1 MTAALT
7 LPHGLSNAALNG
19 EDLLRALSDRPIG
32 SPFASQTEIAKA
44 TNRAPKNIGR
54 DLSQLEA
61 AKLIRAPG
69 VDHGEWS
76 AAALTDAGWDA
87 LSALERAA
95 GMAEGGGL
103 IFWSPGQLDDNP
115 LNPRKTYDADS
126 LATLADTIEADGQII
141 EPLSVSPV
149 RANGRRVVWAGHR
162 RKRAALIVEARFA
175 ARGEALPP
183 GLVRGVPC
191 VERDATPAESL
202 FIAVVENSQREN
214 LPPWE
219 DAQALAALASETGW
233 SGRELARRTGRA
245 PKLDQGDEEGVRDVQ
260 EKIKVVKTAP
270 PELVEAHEAGAIT
283 WEQLRGAMR
292 NGGLPTPARSATP
305 ADDVFPPSAG
315 ELRQDADS
323 TPHDQTSGLATGAP
337 TPEPAPAPIIEL
349 DAVQRLTLLEILH
362 AVRHA
367 PDRLVVGDD
376 DEGVAYAPTGKYWL
390 DLVASTLQTLRL
402 IDFKH
407 HGRPY
412 VRATPAGHRWLED
425 AYGPEIYSADPE
437 TAFHAL
443 VKALAETYAVF
454 NDAAWALAQAHA
466 VFNENPS
473 ERAAYSTDWL
483 NPPAQ
488 PEPAAQP
495 TPPAT
500 TDDAH
505 QVDVEDA
512 VAAQLL
518 TDARALVDLDEPG
531 STSVRNIL
539 ARAGLCGPFTASD
552 ADPGVVVDG
561 DGATTLVT
569 DVDNQLTDDVVKARA
584 LVMAAALNRF
594 CAIDPREV
602 L

>member
-1 MTAALT
+1 MSLRVSFRRFRLTAAR
-7 LPHGLSNAALNG
+7 
-19 EDLLRALSDRPIG
+19 LRRLD
-32 SPFASQTEIAKA
+32 
-44 TNRAPKNIGR
+44 GR
-54 DLSQLEA
+54 TFGVQEGEA
-61 AKLIRAPG
+61 AKLIQAPG
-69 VDHGEWS
+69 PDYGEWS

-87 LSALERAA
+87 LSALDRAA
-95 GMAEGGGL
+95 GVSDGGGL
-103 IFWSPGQLDDNP
+103 IFWSPSLLDDNP
-115 LNPRKTYDADS
+115 LNPRKTYDPNS
-126 LATLADTIEADGQII
+126 LGTLADTVEADGQII

-183 GLVRGVPC
+183 GLVNGVPC

-202 FIAVVENSQREN
+202 FIAVVENGAREN

-219 DAQALAALASETGW
+219 DAQALAALAAETGW

-270 PELVEAHEAGAIT
+270 AELVEAHEAGAIT
-283 WEQLRGAMR
+283 WEQLRSAMR
-292 NGGLPTPARSATP
+292 NGGLPTPARPGPQAE
-305 ADDVFPPSAG
+305 DVFPPSAG
-315 ELRQDADS
+315 ELRQDDNR
-323 TPHDQTSGLATGAP
+323 TPDDQVAGH
-337 TPEPAPAPIIEL
+337 APAHEPTIEL
-349 DAVQRLTLLEILH
+349 NAVQRLTLLEILH
-362 AVRHA
+362 AARHA
-367 PDRLVVGDD
+367 PDRLVVGDEG
-376 DEGVAYAPTGKYWL
+376 EGVAYAPTGKYWL

-412 VRATPAGHRWLED
+412 VRATPAGHRWLQD
-425 AYGPEIYSADPE
+425 AYGPDIHSADAD
-437 TAFHAL
+437 TARRSL
-443 VKALAETYAVF
+443 IK
-454 NDAAWALAQAHA
+454 ALAQA
-466 VFNENPS
+466 N
-473 ERAAYSTDWL
+473 AAFGDAAFVQGYTTAWL

-495 TPPAT
+495 TPAAA
-500 TDDAH
+500 TDDAP

-518 TDARALVDLDEPG
+518 NDARALVDLDDPG

-539 ARAGLCGPFTASD
+539 ARAGLCGPFMASD
-552 ADPGVVVDG
+552 GDPGVVLDG

-569 DVDNQLTDDVVKARA
+569 DVDNQLTDDVAKARA

-594 CAIDPREV
+594 CAIDPKEV

>member
-1 MTAALT
+1 MSAPLT
-7 LPHGLSNAALNG
+7 LAHGLSNAALNG
-19 EDLLRALSDRPIG
+19 EDLLRALAARPTG

-44 TNRAPKNIGR
+44 TGRAPKNIGR

-61 AKLIRAPG
+61 AKLIQAPG
-69 VDHGEWS
+69 ADYGEWS
-76 AAALTDAGWDA
+76 SAALTDAGWDA
-87 LSALERAA
+87 LSALDRAA
-95 GMAEGGGL
+95 GVSDGGGL
-103 IFWSPGQLDDNP
+103 IFSSPSLLDDNP
-115 LNPRKTYDADS
+115 LNPRKTYDPNS
-126 LATLADTIEADGQII
+126 LETLADTIEADGQII

-175 ARGEALPP
+175 ARGEGLPP
-183 GLVRGVPC
+183 GLVNGVPC

-202 FIAVVENSQREN
+202 FIAVVENGAREN

-219 DAQALAALASETGW
+219 DAQALAALAAETGW

-270 PELVEAHEAGAIT
+270 AELVEAHEAGAIT

-292 NGGLPTPARSATP
+292 NGGLPTPARSGPQAE
-305 ADDVFPPSAG
+305 DVFPPSAG
-315 ELRQDADS
+315 ELRQDDIR
-323 TPHDQTSGLATGAP
+323 TPDDQCAGH
-337 TPEPAPAPIIEL
+337 APASEPMIDL

-367 PDRLVVGDD
+367 PDRLVVGDEG
-376 DEGVAYAPTGKYWL
+376 EGVAYAPTGKYWL

-425 AYGPEIYSADPE
+425 AYGPDIHSADPE
-437 TAFHAL
+437 TAFHAM
-443 VKALAETYAVF
+443 VKALARTYAVF

-466 VFNENPS
+466 VFNENPT

-483 NPPAQ
+483 NLPAQ
-488 PEPAAQP
+488 ADPAALP
-495 TPPAT
+495 THAAT
-500 TDDAH
+500 TDDAS

-518 TDARALVDLDEPG
+518 TDARALVDLDDPG

-552 ADPGVVVDG
+552 GDPGVVLDG

-569 DVDNQLTDDVVKARA
+569 DVDNQLTDDVAKARA
-584 LVMAAALNRF
+584 LLMAAALNRF
-594 CAIDPREV
+594 CAIDPKEV

>member
-1 MTAALT
+1 MTAPLT
-7 LPHGLSNAALNG
+7 LAHGLSNAALNG

-44 TNRAPKNIGR
+44 TDRAPKNIGR
-54 DLSQLEA
+54 DLTQLEA
-61 AKLIRAPG
+61 AKLIQAPG
-69 VDHGEWS
+69 PDYGEWS

-95 GMAEGGGL
+95 GVSEGGGL
-103 IFWSPGQLDDNP
+103 IFCSPSLLDDNP
-115 LNPRKTYDADS
+115 LNPRKTYDPNS
-126 LATLADTIEADGQII
+126 LGTLADTIEADGQII

-175 ARGEALPP
+175 ARGEALPS
-183 GLVRGVPC
+183 GLFNGVPC

-219 DAQALAALASETGW
+219 DAQALAALANETGW

-270 PELVEAHEAGAIT
+270 ADLVEAHEAGAIT

-292 NGGLPTPARSATP
+292 NGGLPTPAPPAPKHNGATSSEDQVFGP
-305 ADDVFPPSAG
+305 ASG
-315 ELRQDADS
+315 E
-323 TPHDQTSGLATGAP
+323 P
-337 TPEPAPAPIIEL
+337 TPEPEPAPEPTIEL
-349 DAVQRLTLLEILH
+349 DFVQRLTLLEILK
-362 AVRHA
+362 AGLTSS
-367 PDRLVVGDD
+367 DRLVVG
-376 DEGVAYAPTGKYWL
+376 EGPDQVVYVPTGKYWL

-402 IDFKH
+402 ISFKH
-407 HGRPY
+407 QGQPY
-412 VRATPAGHRWLED
+412 VALTPAGFRWIKENFGLSEWD
-425 AYGPEIYSADPE
+425 GERHLFMSD
-437 TAFHAL
+437 L
-443 VKALAETYAVF
+443 VKALAETYAKVTG
-454 NDAAWALAQAHA
+454 DATAWQGPGY
-466 VFNENPS
+466 V
-473 ERAAYSTDWL
+473 TDWL

-488 PEPAAQP
+488 PDPASQP
-495 TPPAT
+495 PSAAA
-500 TDDAH
+500 TDDAA

-518 TDARALVDLDEPG
+518 TDARALIELDDPG

-552 ADPGVVVDG
+552 GDPGVVLDG

-569 DVDNQLTDDVVKARA
+569 DVDNQLTDDVAKARA

-594 CAIDPREV
+594 CAIDPKEV

>member
-1 MTAALT
+1 MTAPLT
-7 LPHGLSNAALNG
+7 LAHGLSNAALNG
-19 EDLLRALSDRPIG
+19 EDLLRALAARPMG

-44 TNRAPKNIGR
+44 TDRAPKNIGR
-54 DLSQLEA
+54 DLAQLEA
-61 AKLIRAPG
+61 AKLIQAPG
-69 VDHGEWS
+69 PDYGEWS

-95 GMAEGGGL
+95 GVSEGGGL
-103 IFWSPGQLDDNP
+103 IFCSPGLLDDNP
-115 LNPRKTYDADS
+115 LNPRKTYDPNS
-126 LATLADTIEADGQII
+126 LGTLADTIEADGQII
-141 EPLSVSPV
+141 EPLSVSPI

-183 GLVRGVPC
+183 GLVNGVPC

-270 PELVEAHEAGAIT
+270 ADLVEAHESGAIT

-292 NGGLPTPARSATP
+292 NGGLPTPAPTVP
-305 ADDVFPPSAG
+305 QADEALPLSEDQVFGP
-315 ELRQDADS
+315 
-323 TPHDQTSGLATGAP
+323 ATGEPEPESEP
-337 TPEPAPAPIIEL
+337 TPELTIEL

-367 PDRLVVGDD
+367 PDRLVVGDEG
-376 DEGVAYAPTGKYWL
+376 EGVAYAPTGKYWL

-425 AYGPEIYSADPE
+425 AYGADIHSADAE

-454 NDAAWALAQAHA
+454 NDAAWSLAQAHA
-466 VFNENPS
+466 VFNESVQRPP
-473 ERAAYSTDWL
+473 YTTDWL

-488 PEPAAQP
+488 SEPASQP
-495 TPPAT
+495 PPVA
-500 TDDAH
+500 TDDAA

-518 TDARALVDLDEPG
+518 TDARALVDLDDPG

-552 ADPGVVVDG
+552 GDPGVVLDG

-569 DVDNQLTDDVVKARA
+569 DVDNHLTDDVAKARA
-584 LVMAAALNRF
+584 VVMAAALNRF
-594 CAIDPREV
+594 CAIDPKEV

>member
-1 MTAALT
+1 MSAPLT
-7 LPHGLSNAALNG
+7 LAHGLSNAALNG
-19 EDLLRALSDRPIG
+19 EDLLRALAARPTG

-44 TNRAPKNIGR
+44 TGRAPKNIGR

-61 AKLIRAPG
+61 AKLIQAPG
-69 VDHGEWS
+69 PDYGEWS

-87 LSALERAA
+87 LSALDRAA
-95 GMAEGGGL
+95 GVSDGGGL
-103 IFWSPGQLDDNP
+103 IFWSPSLLDDNP
-115 LNPRKTYDADS
+115 LNPRKTYDPNS
-126 LATLADTIEADGQII
+126 LGTLADTVEADGQII

-183 GLVRGVPC
+183 GLVNGVPC

-202 FIAVVENSQREN
+202 FIAVVENGAREN

-219 DAQALAALASETGW
+219 DAQALAALAAETGW

-270 PELVEAHEAGAIT
+270 AELVEAHEAGAIT

-292 NGGLPTPARSATP
+292 NGGLPTPAPIAHKPDGATSSEDP
-305 ADDVFPPSAG
+305 VFG
-315 ELRQDADS
+315 R
-323 TPHDQTSGLATGAP
+323 ATDEP
-337 TPEPAPAPIIEL
+337 TPEPESAPEPTIEL

-367 PDRLVVGDD
+367 PDRLVVGDGG
-376 DEGVAYAPTGKYWL
+376 EGVAYAPTGKYWL

-412 VRATPAGHRWLED
+412 VRATPAGHRWLQD
-425 AYGPEIYSADPE
+425 AYGLDIHSADPE
-437 TAFHAL
+437 TAFHAM

-466 VFNENPS
+466 VFNENPT

-483 NPPAQ
+483 NLPAQ
-488 PEPAAQP
+488 ADPAALP
-495 TPPAT
+495 THSAT
-500 TDDAH
+500 TDDSA

-518 TDARALVDLDEPG
+518 TDARALVDLDDPG

-552 ADPGVVVDG
+552 GDPGVVLDG

-569 DVDNQLTDDVVKARA
+569 DVDNQLTDDVAKARA
-584 LVMAAALNRF
+584 LLMAAALNRF
-594 CAIDPREV
+594 CAIDPKEV

>member
-1 MTAALT
+1 MNVPLT

-19 EDLLRALSDRPIG
+19 EDLLRVLSDRPMG

-87 LSALERAA
+87 LSALDRAA
-95 GMAEGGGL
+95 GMADGGGL
-103 IFWSPGQLDDNP
+103 IFWSPGLLDDNP

-283 WEQLRGAMR
+283 WEQLRSATR
-292 NGGLPTPARSATP
+292 NGRLPTQTPTASKPEGAAPAE
-305 ADDVFPPSAG
+305 DQVFG
-315 ELRQDADS
+315 
-323 TPHDQTSGLATGAP
+323 HATGEPAP
-337 TPEPAPAPIIEL
+337 DPEPAPEPTLEL
-349 DAVQRLTLLEILH
+349 DFVQRLTLLEILK
-362 AVRHA
+362 AGLTSS
-367 PDRLVVGDD
+367 DRLVVG
-376 DEGVAYAPTGKYWL
+376 EGPDQVVYVPTGKYWL

-402 IDFKH
+402 ISFKH
-407 HGRPY
+407 QGQPY
-412 VRATPAGHRWLED
+412 VALTPAGFRWIKESFGL
-425 AYGPEIYSADPE
+425 SAWEGERHLFMSD
-437 TAFHAL
+437 L
-443 VKALAETYAVF
+443 IRALAETYANVTG
-454 NDAAWALAQAHA
+454 DATAWQGPGY
-466 VFNENPS
+466 V
-473 ERAAYSTDWL
+473 TDWL
-483 NPPAQ
+483 NPPDQ

-495 TPPAT
+495 IPAAT
-500 TDDAH
+500 MDDAA

-518 TDARALVDLDEPG
+518 TDARALVDIDEPG

-569 DVDNQLTDDVVKARA
+569 DVDNQLTDDVAKARA

-594 CAIDPREV
+594 CAIDPKEV

>member
-69 VDHGEWS
+69 ADHGEWS

-95 GMAEGGGL
+95 GMADGGGL
-103 IFWSPGQLDDNP
+103 IFWSPGLLDDNP

-175 ARGEALPP
+175 ARGEALPA

-270 PELVEAHEAGAIT
+270 AELVEAHEAGAIT

-292 NGGLPTPARSATP
+292 NGGLPTQARSATP
-305 ADDVFPPSAG
+305 TDDVFPRSAG
-315 ELRQDADS
+315 ELRPD
-323 TPHDQTSGLATGAP
+323 G
-337 TPEPAPAPIIEL
+337 EPARFHADALTEGRTGPVGLLRDLQDLHLLASLVDVTGTVLRQAALALRDEEL
-349 DAVQRLTLLEILH
+349 LALLEDHRAETAIQEAWLLTRIKQ
-362 AVRHA
+362 AA
-367 PDRLVVGDD
+367 PQAL
-376 DEGVAYAPTGKYWL
+376 
-390 DLVASTLQTLRL
+390 LVAT
-402 IDFKH
+402 
-407 HGRPY
+407 
-412 VRATPAGHRWLED
+412 
-425 AYGPEIYSADPE
+425 
-437 TAFHAL
+437 
-443 VKALAETYAVF
+443 
-454 NDAAWALAQAHA
+454 
-466 VFNENPS
+466 
-473 ERAAYSTDWL
+473 
-483 NPPAQ
+483 
-488 PEPAAQP
+488 
-495 TPPAT
+495 
-500 TDDAH
+500 
-505 QVDVEDA
+505 
-512 VAAQLL
+512 
-518 TDARALVDLDEPG
+518 
-531 STSVRNIL
+531 
-539 ARAGLCGPFTASD
+539 
-552 ADPGVVVDG
+552 
-561 DGATTLVT
+561 
-569 DVDNQLTDDVVKARA
+569 
-584 LVMAAALNRF
+584 
-594 CAIDPREV
+594 
-602 L
+602 

>member
-1 MTAALT
+1 MTAPLT
-7 LPHGLSNAALNG
+7 LAHGLSNAALNG
-19 EDLLRALSDRPIG
+19 EDLLRALAARPMG

-44 TNRAPKNIGR
+44 TDRAPKNIGR
-54 DLSQLEA
+54 DLTQLEA
-61 AKLIRAPG
+61 AKLIQAPG
-69 VDHGEWS
+69 PDYGEWS

-95 GMAEGGGL
+95 GVSEGGGL
-103 IFWSPGQLDDNP
+103 IFCSPSLLDDNP
-115 LNPRKTYDADS
+115 LNPRKTYDPNS
-126 LATLADTIEADGQII
+126 LGTLADTIEADGQII

-162 RKRAALIVEARFA
+162 RKRAALIVETRFA
-175 ARGEALPP
+175 ARGKALPP
-183 GLVRGVPC
+183 GLVNGVPC

-270 PELVEAHEAGAIT
+270 ADLVEAHEAGAIT

-292 NGGLPTPARSATP
+292 NGGLPTPAPTAPQADEALPLSEDQVFGPATAESEP
-305 ADDVFPPSAG
+305 EP
-315 ELRQDADS
+315 E
-323 TPHDQTSGLATGAP
+323 P
-337 TPEPAPAPIIEL
+337 TPEPTIEL

-367 PDRLVVGDD
+367 PDRLVVGDEG
-376 DEGVAYAPTGKYWL
+376 EGVAYAPTGKYWL

-425 AYGPEIYSADPE
+425 AYGADIHSADAE

-454 NDAAWALAQAHA
+454 NDAAWSLAQAHA
-466 VFNENPS
+466 VFNESVQRPP
-473 ERAAYSTDWL
+473 YTTDWL

-488 PEPAAQP
+488 SEPASQP
-495 TPPAT
+495 PPGA
-500 TDDAH
+500 TDDAA

-518 TDARALVDLDEPG
+518 TDARALVDLDDPG

-552 ADPGVVVDG
+552 GDPGVVLDG

-569 DVDNQLTDDVVKARA
+569 DVDNQLTDDVAKARA
-584 LVMAAALNRF
+584 LLMAAALNRF
-594 CAIDPREV
+594 CAIGPKEV

>member
-1 MTAALT
+1 MTAPLT
-7 LPHGLSNAALNG
+7 LTHGLSNAALNG
-19 EDLLRALSDRPIG
+19 EDLLRALAARPMG

-44 TNRAPKNIGR
+44 TDRAPKNIGR
-54 DLSQLEA
+54 DLTQLEA
-61 AKLIRAPG
+61 AKLIQAPG
-69 VDHGEWS
+69 PDYGEWS

-95 GMAEGGGL
+95 GVSEGGGL
-103 IFWSPGQLDDNP
+103 IFCSPSLLDDNP
-115 LNPRKTYDADS
+115 LNPRKTYDPNS
-126 LATLADTIEADGQII
+126 LGTLADTIEADGQII

-183 GLVRGVPC
+183 GLVNGVPC

-270 PELVEAHEAGAIT
+270 AELVEAHEAGAIT

-292 NGGLPTPARSATP
+292 NGGLPTPAPTVP
-305 ADDVFPPSAG
+305 QADESLPLSEDQVFGP
-315 ELRQDADS
+315 
-323 TPHDQTSGLATGAP
+323 ATGEAEPESEP
-337 TPEPAPAPIIEL
+337 TPEPTIEL

-367 PDRLVVGDD
+367 PDRLVVGDE

-425 AYGPEIYSADPE
+425 AYGADLHSADAE

-454 NDAAWALAQAHA
+454 NDAAWSLAQAHA
-466 VFNENPS
+466 VFNESVQRPP
-473 ERAAYSTDWL
+473 YTTDWL

-488 PEPAAQP
+488 SEPAPQP
-495 TPPAT
+495 PPVA
-500 TDDAH
+500 TDDAA
-505 QVDVEDA
+505 QLDVEDA

-518 TDARALVDLDEPG
+518 TDARALVDLDDPG

-552 ADPGVVVDG
+552 GDPGVVLDG

-569 DVDNQLTDDVVKARA
+569 DVDNQLTDDVAKARA
-584 LVMAAALNRF
+584 LLMAAALNRF
-594 CAIDPREV
+594 CAIGPKEV

>member
-1 MTAALT
+1 MSAPLT
-7 LPHGLSNAALNG
+7 LAHGLSNAALNG
-19 EDLLRALSDRPIG
+19 EDLLRALAARPTG

-44 TNRAPKNIGR
+44 TGRAPKNIGR

-61 AKLIRAPG
+61 AKLIQAPG
-69 VDHGEWS
+69 ADYGEWS
-76 AAALTDAGWDA
+76 SAALTDAGWDA
-87 LSALERAA
+87 LSALDRAA
-95 GMAEGGGL
+95 GVSDGGGL
-103 IFWSPGQLDDNP
+103 IFSSPSLLDDNP
-115 LNPRKTYDADS
+115 LNPRKTYDPNS
-126 LATLADTIEADGQII
+126 LETLADTIEADGQII

-183 GLVRGVPC
+183 GLVNGVPC

-202 FIAVVENSQREN
+202 FIAVVENGAREN

-219 DAQALAALASETGW
+219 DAQALAALAAETGW

-270 PELVEAHEAGAIT
+270 AELVEAHEAGAIT

-292 NGGLPTPARSATP
+292 NGGLADEKRPRNVGLSIPAAP
-305 ADDVFPPSAG
+305 MNGPSG
-315 ELRQDADS
+315 E
-323 TPHDQTSGLATGAP
+323 
-337 TPEPAPAPIIEL
+337 PEPAPEPTLEL
-349 DAVQRLTLLEILH
+349 DAVQRLTLLEILK
-362 AVRHA
+362 AGLTSS
-367 PDRLVVGDD
+367 DRLVVG
-376 DEGVAYAPTGKYWL
+376 EGPDQVVYVPTGKYWL

-402 IDFKH
+402 IGFKH
-407 HGRPY
+407 QGQPY
-412 VRATPAGHRWLED
+412 VALTPAGFRWIKESFGLSEWD
-425 AYGPEIYSADPE
+425 GERHLFISHM
-437 TAFHAL
+437 T
-443 VKALAETYAVF
+443 KALAQTYAEATG
-454 NDAAWALAQAHA
+454 DATAWQGPGY
-466 VFNENPS
+466 V
-473 ERAAYSTDWL
+473 TDWL

-488 PEPAAQP
+488 PVPAALP
-495 TPPAT
+495 THAAT
-500 TDDAH
+500 TDEAA

-518 TDARALVDLDEPG
+518 TDARALVDLDDPG

-552 ADPGVVVDG
+552 GDPGVVLDG

-569 DVDNQLTDDVVKARA
+569 DVDNQLTDDVAKARA

-594 CAIDPREV
+594 CAIDPKEV

>member
-1 MTAALT
+1 MTAPLT
-7 LPHGLSNAALNG
+7 LAHGLSNAALNG
-19 EDLLRALSDRPIG
+19 EDLLRALGDRPSG
-32 SPFASQTEIAKA
+32 DPFANQTDLAKA
-44 TNRAPKNIGR
+44 TGRAPKNIGR
-54 DLSQLEA
+54 DLAQLAGADLIHA
-61 AKLIRAPG
+61 APKELSL
-69 VDHGEWS
+69 D
-76 AAALTDAGWDA
+76 ALTADGMAAIDA
-87 LSALERAA
+87 LNRAA
-95 GMAEGGGL
+95 GQGGGGL
-103 IFWSPGQLDDNP
+103 IIWSPGLLDDNP
-115 LNPRKTYDADS
+115 LNPRKTYDPDS
-126 LATLADTIEADGQII
+126 LETLADTVEADGQII

-149 RANGRRVVWAGHR
+149 RPNGRRVIWAGHR

-183 GLVRGVPC
+183 GLVNGVPC
-191 VERDATPAESL
+191 VEREATEAESL
-202 FIAVVENSQREN
+202 FIAVVENGAREN
-214 LPPWE
+214 LAPWE
-219 DAQALAALASETGW
+219 DAQALALLAEKTGW
-233 SGRELARRTGRA
+233 SGRELARKTGRWK
-245 PKLDQGDEEGVRDVQ
+245 PKFEGDEAGVRDVQ

-270 PELVEAHEAGAIT
+270 AELVEAHEAGAIT

-292 NGGLPTPARSATP
+292 NGGLPTPAPTVP
-305 ADDVFPPSAG
+305 QADESLPLSEDQVFGP
-315 ELRQDADS
+315 
-323 TPHDQTSGLATGAP
+323 ATGGPEPEPEP
-337 TPEPAPAPIIEL
+337 TPEPTIGL

-367 PDRLVVGDD
+367 PDRLVVGDEGD
-376 DEGVAYAPTGKYWL
+376 GVAYAPTGKYWL

-425 AYGPEIYSADPE
+425 AYGADIHSADAE

-454 NDAAWALAQAHA
+454 NDAAWSLAQAHA
-466 VFNENPS
+466 VFNESVQRPP
-473 ERAAYSTDWL
+473 YTTDWL

-488 PEPAAQP
+488 SEPAPQP
-495 TPPAT
+495 TPPGA
-500 TDDAH
+500 TDDAS

-518 TDARALVDLDEPG
+518 TDARALVDLDDPG

-552 ADPGVVVDG
+552 GDPGVVLDG

-569 DVDNQLTDDVVKARA
+569 DVDNQLTDDVAKARA
-584 LVMAAALNRF
+584 LLMAAALNRF
-594 CAIDPREV
+594 CAIDPKEV